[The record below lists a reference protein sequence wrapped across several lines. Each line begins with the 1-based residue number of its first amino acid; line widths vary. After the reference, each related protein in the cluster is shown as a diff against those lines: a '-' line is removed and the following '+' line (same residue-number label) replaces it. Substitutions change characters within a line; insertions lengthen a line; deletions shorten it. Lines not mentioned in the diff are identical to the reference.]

1 MKIQDATRLKRAIL
15 LGARVANNPTLY
27 LTRGYANF
35 ELGNYAA
42 ANADYSQFLEKTN
55 ASFSVTDFSIGF
67 AKGLPQGVYDSG
79 KSSLLFLSDFIG
91 HPIQTSKQVFDSL
104 TQLAVLIKND
114 EFGVVAEVLSP
125 ELHQLVVQW
134 DTLPSETRGEL
145 AGYAV
150 GKLGTDLLAPG
161 AAAKIAS
168 QSISSAKELVA
179 ICKNLQIAQEALVLE
194 TAAGIGVPVKIAEV
208 VQNGQTVAFLGEELG
223 FTAQEIGQLKK
234 VGKLEQTIDSACE
247 SWLAKSPSEAYLAA
261 KNGGKHA
268 DLIPKFSEKP
278 IKEIEKSIR
287 SYEKLITEHQDKI
300 ANPLKHYPHWNTLD
314 PRRQDALINKR
325 WPAEIQCYTEQKDVL
340 QTLLDQRK

>member
-1 MKIQDATRLKRAIL
+1 MQDFNQAIIL
-15 LGARVANNPTLY
+15 DANNPTLY

-268 DLIPKFSEKP
+268 RIITEFGDKP
-278 IKEIEKSIR
+278 IKEIQKR
-287 SYEKLITEHQDKI
+287 F
-300 ANPLKHYPHWNTLD
+300 
-314 PRRQDALINKR
+314 RRR
-325 WPAEIQCYTEQKDVL
+325 
-340 QTLLDQRK
+340 

>member
-1 MKIQDATRLKRAIL
+1 MQDFNQAIIL
-15 LGARVANNPTLY
+15 DANNPTLY

-194 TAAGIGVPVKIAEV
+194 TTAGIQNTIKIVEIV
-208 VQNGQTVAFLGEELG
+208 RSGQTMMILGEDVG
-223 FTAQEIGQLKK
+223 FSVREIAQLKQA
-234 VGKLEQTIDSACE
+234 GKLEDAINSGLEKLIAQSESEVFQTAINHNKHVKMVRDY
-247 SWLAKSPSEAYLAA
+247 LDKPAKEVQ
-261 KNGGKHA
+261 KGIH
-268 DLIPKFSEKP
+268 
-278 IKEIEKSIR
+278 
-287 SYEKLITEHQDKI
+287 SYEKQIALHKDKI
-300 ANPLKHYPHWNTLD
+300 ENPTKHYPDWDKLD
-314 PRRQDALINKR
+314 PRQREALINKK
-325 WPAEIQCYTEQKDVL
+325 WPTEIKMYEEQKNIL
-340 QTLLDQRK
+340 QSILNERHSYE

>member
-1 MKIQDATRLKRAIL
+1 MPISL
-15 LGARVANNPTLY
+15 LSRISTLY

-42 ANADYSQFLEKTN
+42 ANVDYSQFLEKTN

-114 EFGVVAEVLSP
+114 EFEVVAEVLSP

-194 TAAGIGVPVKIAEV
+194 TVSEIGVHVKIAEV

-223 FTAQEIGQLKK
+223 LTAQEIGQLKK

-268 DLIPKFSEKP
+268 RIITEFGDKP
-278 IKEIEKSIR
+278 IKEIQKSVR
-287 SYEKLITEHQDKI
+287 SYEKLIIEHKDKI
-300 ANPLKHYPHWNTLD
+300 DNPAKYCPDWENFHPN
-314 PRRQDALINKR
+314 RKKALVEKV
-325 WPAEIQCYTEQKDVL
+325 WPNEIQCYTEQMEIL
-340 QTLLDQRK
+340 QTILNQKK